1 MVLSAE
7 LPSRILVTGC
17 ASGIG
22 HAGAR
27 MLAEAG
33 CRLALLDNQETR
45 LLRMAREL
53 DAVALP
59 VDVSDHAALA
69 QAVTGAIEAL
79 GGLDAAWS
87 NAGIQQGGD
96 VEEATVEAL
105 DYSYAVNVRAHFV
118 LAKQVV
124 PHLRARGGG
133 RLLITASNSGLQPE
147 TALVPYSVSKGA
159 TIALARQLAHDHA
172 ADGIRVNALCPG
184 YVDTPFNAAIWHP
197 FGGREGF
204 LEKVAEYVPLGRM
217 ASAEEVAKVGCWL
230 LSDAATYM
238 TGANVVID
246 GGELI
251 G

>member
-1 MVLSAE
+1 MRIVAD

-17 ASGIG
+17 ATGIG
-22 HAGAR
+22 ASGAR
-27 MLAEAG
+27 MLSEAG

-45 LLRMAREL
+45 LLKLAREL
-53 DAVALP
+53 DAIAIP
-59 VDVSDHAALA
+59 VDVADHEQLA
-69 QAVTGAIEAL
+69 GAVDAAIEGL

-87 NAGIQQGGD
+87 NAGVQRGGD
-96 VEEATVEAL
+96 VEEATVGDF
-105 DYSYAVNVRAHFV
+105 DYSYMVNVRAHFIV
-118 LAKQVV
+118 AKSVI
-124 PHLRARGGG
+124 PHLRGNGGG
-133 RLLITASNSGLQPE
+133 VFLITASNSGLQPE

-172 ADGIRVNALCPG
+172 VDGIRINALCPG

-204 LEKVAEYVPLGRM
+204 LDRVAEYVPLGRM
-217 ASAEEVAKVGCWL
+217 ANADEVARLACWL
-230 LSDAATYM
+230 LSDAAAFM
-238 TGANVVID
+238 TGANVVVD